1 MLLLLLFRHHK
12 GSHESK
18 MVDLG
23 SSCDNNY
30 NSITDCVR
38 ITGSD
43 IDAKQTAQKNRKAW
57 ETFLSSAGLR

>member
-1 MLLLLLFRHHK
+1 
-12 GSHESK
+12 

-30 NSITDCVR
+30 NSIIDCVR